1 MSQFWSQK
9 IHSLTPYVPG
19 EQPQDQD
26 YIKLNTNESP
36 YGPSPQAIIAMKS
49 SCDDALRLYPDPQ
62 CLNLKQSIARY
73 YQLNVDNIFVGNGS
87 DEVLAF
93 TFQGFFKQG
102 KPLLHPDISYSFYP
116 VYCQLFDIDTRTVAL
131 DDNFAIRLED
141 YPSDNGGIIFPNPNA
156 PTGRCLSLGDI
167 ETLLQRNTESVVV
180 VDEAYI
186 DFGGE
191 SAAALVPR
199 YNNLLVIQTFS
210 KSRAMAGIRVGFALG
225 NKDLIEGLE
234 RLKNSFNSYPLDRPA
249 LAGAQASLEDQS
261 YFEQRRDQL
270 ITVREWTTN
279 ELSLLGFEVTPS
291 KANFVFASHPQH
303 AAKGLY
309 EALKQ
314 KGILVRYFN
323 KARIDNHLRI
333 SIGTEQEM
341 QRFIEVTRSLM

>member
-9 IHSLTPYVPG
+9 IHNLTPYVPG
-19 EQPQDQD
+19 EQPQDQQ

-36 YGPSPQAIIAMKS
+36 YGPSPQAIAAMKTA
-49 SCDDALRLYPDPQ
+49 CDDALRLYPDPQ
-62 CLNLKQSIARY
+62 CLSLKQSIARY
-73 YQLNVDNIFVGNGS
+73 YDLSVDNVFVGNGS

-93 TFQGFFKQG
+93 SFQGFFKQG
-102 KPLLHPDISYSFYP
+102 KPLLYPDISYSFYP
-116 VYCQLFDIDTRTVAL
+116 VYCQLYDIDTRTVPL
-131 DDNFAIRLED
+131 DNSFGIRLED
-141 YPSDNGGIIFPNPNA
+141 YPTDNGGIIFPNPNA
-156 PTGRCLSLGDI
+156 PTGRCLPLSDI
-167 ETLLQRNTESVVV
+167 EALLQRNPESVVV
-180 VDEAYI
+180 IDEAYI

-225 NKDLIEGLE
+225 NKELVEGLE

-249 LAGAQASLEDQS
+249 LAGAQASLEDHR

-270 ITVREWTTN
+270 ISVREWTTN
-279 ELSLLGFEVTPS
+279 ELTSLGFEVIPS
-291 KANFVFASHPQH
+291 KANFLFASHPQH
-303 AAKGLY
+303 AAKGIY
-309 EALKQ
+309 DALKQ
-314 KGILVRYFN
+314 RGILVRYFN

-341 QRFIEVTRSLM
+341 QRFIEVIRSLM